1 MEAICCWFIRISC
14 FEPLAC
20 VKETRERV
28 HFRLNLSYCR
38 GCKDVC
44 VPAFQNLSAER
55 NHFSFTRHHLK
66 YSAMEAVLRVK
77 KSLKKPIRKLT
88 SCVLV
93 EKKRLCDK
101 RRPTRGRGGSNKS
114 RKNNPTI
121 QSAHPRNS
129 AMIRSY
135 QTDLEKERKLREAMN
150 TQKNAERAAMRAHFR
165 RKYQLSE
172 DPKDSHHLH
181 SVGGRVSL
189 PCELSKIIY
198 PESKTKDEGFNLL
211 SALQGLSF
219 GSDVFTGKKPSWTST
234 PSTSGV
240 DACTVM

>member
-1 MEAICCWFIRISC
+1 MP
-14 FEPLAC
+14 EPCLTLTFSLA
-20 VKETRERV
+20 V
-28 HFRLNLSYCR
+28 LNLSYCR

-93 EKKRLCDK
+93 EEKRLCDK

-135 QTDLEKERKLREAMN
+135 QTDLEKER
-150 TQKNAERAAMRAHFR
+150 QV
-165 RKYQLSE
+165 
-172 DPKDSHHLH
+172 H
-181 SVGGRVSL
+181 SKHTL
-189 PCELSKIIY
+189 FSK
-198 PESKTKDEGFNLL
+198 KTKKNNYI
-211 SALQGLSF
+211 SS
-219 GSDVFTGKKPSWTST
+219 
-234 PSTSGV
+234 
-240 DACTVM
+240 